1 MYDITASIVTYK
13 NSPAMLTR
21 VFDDFLAVNLSVKL
35 FVVDNSPD
43 DSIEPLCRDSRM
55 EYIYVGQ
62 NKGFGA
68 GHNIALKKAV
78 NTSKYHII
86 LNPDVYFER
95 GVLEE
100 LYAFACQ
107 HEDIGLIMPKVLYP
121 DGSLQYLC
129 KLLPA
134 PADVVFRG
142 FFPLL
147 GLKNRRDET
156 FELRFTD
163 YNSIMNIPY
172 LSGCFMFIKT
182 QVFLKIGL
190 FDERFFLHFEDLDLT
205 RRIHRNFRTVFY
217 PYVSIYHEFAK
228 ESRRNKRVLW
238 IQMCSA
244 VKYFNKWGWFFDSER
259 NKVNREVLKEFSK
272 VVYSCF
278 HNQ

>member
-1 MYDITASIVTYK
+1 MHDITASIVVYR
-13 NSPAMLTR
+13 NPPAMLTR
-21 VFDDFLAVNLSVKL
+21 VFSDFLLTKLDVKL

-43 DSIEPLCRDSRM
+43 DSIEPLCRDTRI
-55 EYIYVGQ
+55 EYIHVGQ

-68 GHNIALKKAV
+68 GHNIAIRKAM

-86 LNPDVYFER
+86 LNPDVYFDYPII
-95 GVLEE
+95 EE
-100 LYAFACQ
+100 LYTFACQ

-134 PADVVFRG
+134 PIDVVFRG
-142 FFPLL
+142 FSPFF

-156 FELRFTD
+156 FELRFSG
-163 YNSIMNIPY
+163 YNSIMDIPY

-182 QVFLKIGL
+182 QVFLKVGL

-205 RRIHRNFRTVFY
+205 RRIHRHFRTVFY
-217 PYVSIYHEFAK
+217 PHVSIYHEFAK

-238 IQMCSA
+238 IQICSA

-259 NKVNREVLKEFSK
+259 NKVNREVLEKALK
-272 VVYSCF
+272 TT
-278 HNQ
+278 